1 MNKTVPRARVSPL
14 ALVLLVLIIG
24 VIAAG
29 IDLARSRSE
38 IEEWTANKAVVVESV
53 VQDVVNGVFNDLEA
67 VAAFIEQSDPSPQS
81 FDTFVATID
90 GTADAIGIG
99 YIANVPAASAD
110 EHVLAT
116 RNSLGEFYDLFG
128 LDAEGLPVPIDRA
141 NREAFYPLQFFAYGD
156 LIAPLVSS
164 SDDRIRAQLGI
175 GVDAGYDEN
184 WRDEI
189 DAAMNAEGKTLS
201 QFITLEADTFSF
213 DRAFF
218 VSVPITA
225 GLDRPG
231 GVIGALMF
239 EPLLL
244 QNLDKRSLDDVQ
256 WEVIPID
263 GSPTRLV
270 GPGTMVFPLDLP
282 GSPWQLAVA
291 PTAET
296 TAALSGLP
304 FWETGLIAAAVAAL
318 TALVM
323 WLLIDRRTEHRR
335 SAQLKAL
342 AEEKDRF
349 LASVS
354 HELRTPLTVVSGFA
368 NELHDKPEAFSPAEN
383 QDLLAMMVEQTD
395 ELSAIVEDLLIAARS
410 DIGKVVINLQE
421 TDLAIEAT
429 RAMETAGIT
438 APIHGERR
446 TAMADEQRVRQI
458 LRNLLTNAKRYG
470 GATVRVEF
478 SDGPGWVEV
487 AVVDDGEGIPEDKRK
502 SVFEAYVSAHRPDVA
517 VKSVGLG
524 LFISREL
531 AAAMGGDLRYEYEQ
545 GWSRFILRLSD
556 CCAEEV
562 DETPT
567 AAQLEPVPAGTY
579 PAL

>member
-1 MNKTVPRARVSPL
+1 MNKSKPRNWVSPL
-14 ALVLLVLIIG
+14 ALSLLVLIIG

-38 IEEWTANKAVVVESV
+38 IDEWTASKAEVVESV
-53 VQDVVNGVFNDLEA
+53 VQDVIDEVFSDLEA
-67 VAAFIEQSDPSPQS
+67 VAGFIEQSDPTPES
-81 FDTFVATID
+81 FDAFVTKIN

-99 YIANVPAASAD
+99 YIANVPAALAD
-110 EHVLAT
+110 DHIEEMRA
-116 RNSLGEFYDLFG
+116 SLGEFYDLFALG
-128 LDAEGLPVPIDRA
+128 ADGLPEPVDRTD
-141 NREAFYPLQFFAYGD
+141 REAFYPLQFFAYGD
-156 LIAPLVSS
+156 LIAPLVT
-164 SDDRIRAQLGI
+164 DDLAIAQIGI
-175 GVDAGYDEN
+175 GVDAGFVET

-189 DAAMNAEGKTLS
+189 DTAMTAEGGTLS
-201 QFITLEADTFSF
+201 QFITLESETFSF

-218 VSVPITA
+218 ASVPLTA
-225 GLDRPG
+225 GPHRPDG
-231 GVIGALMF
+231 IVGALMS

-256 WEVIPID
+256 WEVVPIA
-263 GSPTRLV
+263 GAPARLNSSEIQ
-270 GPGTMVFPLDLP
+270 VFPLDLP
-282 GSPWQLAVA
+282 GNPWLLAVA

-296 TAALSGLP
+296 TAALLGLP
-304 FWETGLIAAAVAAL
+304 FWVTGLIAAALAAL
-318 TALVM
+318 TFTVM
-323 WLLIDRRTEHRR
+323 WLLMDRRAEHRQ
-335 SAQLKAL
+335 SAQLRLL

-421 TDLAIEAT
+421 TDLAVEAT

-438 APIHGERR
+438 APIHGERK
-446 TAMADEQRVRQI
+446 TAIADEQRVRQI

-470 GATVRVEF
+470 GAAVRVEF

-487 AVVDDGEGIPEDKRK
+487 AVVDDGEGIPEEKRK
-502 SVFEAYVSAHRPDVA
+502 SVFDAYVSAHRPDIA

-524 LFISREL
+524 LFISRGL
-531 AAAMGGDLRYEYEQ
+531 AIAMGGDLRYDYSE
-545 GWSRFILRLSD
+545 GWSRFSLRLPTGASK
-556 CCAEEV
+556 EV

-567 AAQLEPVPAGTY
+567 TAQLEPVPAGTY